1 MFKNKLIF
9 YLLAITLT
17 FCLSDNSTA
26 QKYYK
31 DITYPKLRD
40 IKIPEIKQV
49 TLSNGMKLFLLEDH
63 ELPLINVSVRIRTGS
78 VYEPADKIGLASIT
92 GQVMRTGGT
101 KTKTGDEIDEIL
113 ERIAASVETN
123 IGKNSGSASMSVL
136 KKDLDAGLAIL
147 ADVLMNPEFGEDKI
161 DLAKVQ
167 ERSGIARRND
177 NVNSIAGREFNKLV
191 YGPKSVYARHAE
203 YESIDNVTRDDL
215 VAFHENFYHPNNVML
230 GVWGDFK
237 SKDMIKKIEKAFKDW
252 KKTEM
257 KIPPKPEV
265 SYDYRQTVN
274 LIQKDDVNQTNVFI
288 GHIGGKRNDPDY
300 FALILMNRILG
311 QGFTSRLVRNVRSR
325 EGLAYSI
332 FGVYTANYD
341 YPGVLYVGCQ
351 TKSETTV
358 QAVRSMLK
366 QVKSMTEAEVTDE
379 ELAIAKDSY
388 LNSFV
393 FNFDSKGEIVNRIMT
408 YEYYSYPHDFLQKTK
423 ASIENVTQADIFRVA
438 QKNLHPD
445 KMQILAVG
453 KSEDFDEELSVLGAV
468 NEIDIT
474 IPVKEEEVPEA
485 TEETLAKGKELLGK
499 AIAASGGAEAFKA
512 IKTIQWK
519 GDVTTVTPQGE
530 MALKAEITMAFPDKL
545 RADMNTPMGQI
556 SQIMNG
562 DQVWLVM
569 PQGTQ
574 PAPPQMREQM
584 LENLWY
590 NTTYLFAHAGNEGLT
605 VQYLGNED
613 VDGQSCEVLR
623 ITPEGL
629 KGAKLFLNSETLI
642 PVKMSYQGM
651 NMMGAPVASEEIYS
665 DFRQVSGV
673 KLAFKSITNQDGKKA
688 QEATAAEIKIN
699 TEVDEK
705 QFSVKE

>member
-1 MFKNKLIF
+1 M
-9 YLLAITLT
+9 
-17 FCLSDNSTA
+17 
-26 QKYYK
+26 
-31 DITYPKLRD
+31 
-40 IKIPEIKQV
+40 
-49 TLSNGMKLFLLEDH
+49 
-63 ELPLINVSVRIRTGS
+63 VR
-78 VYEPADKIGLASIT
+78 
-92 GQVMRTGGT
+92 
-101 KTKTGDEIDEIL
+101 
-113 ERIAASVETN
+113 
-123 IGKNSGSASMSVL
+123 
-136 KKDLDAGLAIL
+136 
-147 ADVLMNPEFGEDKI
+147 
-161 DLAKVQ
+161 
-167 ERSGIARRND
+167 
-177 NVNSIAGREFNKLV
+177 
-191 YGPKSVYARHAE
+191 
-203 YESIDNVTRDDL
+203 
-215 VAFHENFYHPNNVML
+215 
-230 GVWGDFK
+230 
-237 SKDMIKKIEKAFKDW
+237 
-252 KKTEM
+252 
-257 KIPPKPEV
+257 
-265 SYDYRQTVN
+265 
-274 LIQKDDVNQTNVFI
+274 
-288 GHIGGKRNDPDY
+288 
-300 FALILMNRILG
+300 
-311 QGFTSRLVRNVRSR
+311 GF
-325 EGLAYSI
+325 
-332 FGVYTANYD
+332 
-341 YPGVLYVGCQ
+341 
-351 TKSETTV
+351 
-358 QAVRSMLK
+358 
-366 QVKSMTEAEVTDE
+366 
-379 ELAIAKDSY
+379 
-388 LNSFV
+388 
-393 FNFDSKGEIVNRIMT
+393 
-408 YEYYSYPHDFLQKTK
+408 
-423 ASIENVTQADIFRVA
+423 
-438 QKNLHPD
+438 
-445 KMQILAVG
+445 
-453 KSEDFDEELSVLGAV
+453 V

-499 AIAASGGAEAFKA
+499 AIAASGGAEAFEA

-613 VDGQSCEVLR
+613 VNGQSCEVLR